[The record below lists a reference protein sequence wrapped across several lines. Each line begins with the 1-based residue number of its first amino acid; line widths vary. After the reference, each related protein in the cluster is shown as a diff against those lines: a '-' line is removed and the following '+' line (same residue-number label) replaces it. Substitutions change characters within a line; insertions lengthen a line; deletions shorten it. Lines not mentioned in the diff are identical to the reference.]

1 MLTRR
6 GMPEIV
12 ARMRIERV
20 RYLALLMATILLA
33 WAVLP
38 GEASAHGAPHVEACA
53 DCVHDAADA
62 NDRTQPCHHGG
73 QCVAAALPSPAQAA
87 SRADTA
93 RTLPQHGSGR
103 WEASTEPGLDL
114 PPPRT

>member
-12 ARMRIERV
+12 ARMRTERV
-20 RYLALLMATILLA
+20 RYLAFLFATILLA
-33 WAVLP
+33 WAFLP
-38 GEASAHGAPHVEACA
+38 GEASAHGAPHVEVCA
-53 DCVHDAADA
+53 DCGHDAADA
-62 NDRTQPCHHGG
+62 SERTQTCHHGG
-73 QCVAAALPSPAQAA
+73 QCVVAALPTSAEAV
-87 SRADTA
+87 SCADIA
-93 RTLPQHGSGR
+93 RTLWQRGTDR